1 MHQIRKNIS
10 FINYRKFETYFIIFF
25 LLSLLF
31 LEIYLDNN
39 KFLILVVLICVPL
52 IIWETWIG
60 ILYLFVTASV
70 YYITLFPGISLYRAF
85 ALITLFSFLFRVFSK
100 RKISLKRQALFWSI
114 LIVVITLLSVLLS
127 ISPQASIIEF
137 LSLLVN
143 IIIFII
149 IISVPSDNYYSELEL
164 FIFASLELIL
174 FLGITIYNKGL
185 YIDMSRLSISEE
197 VNPNMFAIGIAQIL
211 PFLLSSYFLIQNKSL
226 IKKIIIVLGIFVGVV
241 LLVFSGSRSSI
252 LGMVVGINLIL
263 YLCNKNDRLKRWL
276 VIIGFDSLLVFL
288 IFAIQFF
295 NPSLFQ
301 RFSIESIFQSHFTY
315 RSDIWVYI
323 LQDIIPQHFWFG
335 TGIGG
340 RSVEQ
345 ALASI
350 GVPGIYQ
357 KPAHNILIDTLAQL
371 GVFGLTLFSIF
382 YAITL
387 WKGAKNLSRNPFI
400 IPFYSI
406 FITSLVIGT
415 GETVYF
421 NKLFWISIGMIWRE
435 SFRYKEK

>member
-1 MHQIRKNIS
+1 MNQIRKNIS
-10 FINYRKFETYFIIFF
+10 FINYRKFVTYFIIFF

-31 LEIYLDNN
+31 LGIYFDNN
-39 KFLILVVLICVPL
+39 KILILVVLIGAPL

-60 ILYLFVTASV
+60 ILFLFVTASV

-85 ALITLFSFLFRVFSK
+85 ALIILFSFLFRVFSE
-100 RKISLKRQALFWSI
+100 RKINLKRQALFWSM
-114 LIVVITLLSVLLS
+114 LIVAIALLSVLLS
-127 ISPQASIIEF
+127 ISPEACIVEF
-137 LSLLVN
+137 ISLLVN
-143 IIIFII
+143 IIVFII
-149 IISVPSDNYYSELEL
+149 IISIPSGLDYSELEL
-164 FIFASLELIL
+164 IIFASLGLIL

-197 VNPNMFAIGIAQIL
+197 ANPNMFAIGIAQIL
-211 PFLLSSYFLIQNKSL
+211 PFLLSSYFLFQNKSL

-252 LGMVVGINLIL
+252 LGMVVGINLVL

-288 IFAIQFF
+288 IFEIQFF

-301 RFSIESIFQSHFTY
+301 RFSIESIFQSHFTR

-323 LQDIIPQHFWFG
+323 LQDIVPQHLWFG

-345 ALASI
+345 ALARI
-350 GVPGIYQ
+350 GVPGLYQ
-357 KPAHNILIDTLAQL
+357 LPAHNILIDTLAQL

-387 WKGAKNLSRNPFI
+387 WKGAKKLSRYPFI

-435 SFRYKEK
+435 F